1 MSYNGLSTDEK
12 KSLFL
17 IALKELA
24 GNVTKSCEVAGVSS
38 RQTFYNWMETDE
50 TFRAAVRAIQ
60 LEVADMMLD
69 VAEDVLKFHLSRLDK
84 DMAKWVLS
92 KLGTKRGYG
101 TKVEVEHTG
110 DAFKGL
116 TFPEEPASL
125 EQWEAATEKE
135 ES

>member
-24 GNVTKSCEVAGVSS
+24 GNITKACEIAGVSS

-50 TFRAAVRAIQ
+50 LFKAAVRAIQ

-69 VAEDVLKFHLSRLDK
+69 VAEDVLKFHLARLDK
-84 DMAKWVLS
+84 DMAKWVLG
-92 KLGTKRGYG
+92 KLGKQRGYG

-110 DAFKGL
+110 DAFKSL
-116 TFPEEPASL
+116 TFPEEPQSL
-125 EQWEAATEKE
+125 EDWEQAQE
-135 ES
+135 EAK